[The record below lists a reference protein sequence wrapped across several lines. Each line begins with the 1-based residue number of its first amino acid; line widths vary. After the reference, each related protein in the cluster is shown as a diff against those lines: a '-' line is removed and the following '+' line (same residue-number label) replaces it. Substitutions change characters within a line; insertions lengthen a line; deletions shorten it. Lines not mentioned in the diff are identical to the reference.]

1 MNLRYF
7 KNILPVAATT
17 LVVAMSS
24 CTKDLDVTPIDPNL
38 TLETTEAQ
46 AFTKCYANLGMES
59 YNGANGDCDISGYDG
74 GTTGFIRQIFN
85 ANTLTTD
92 EAICGLGD
100 EGISDYVFNTYTS
113 AHPML
118 EGLYYRLFYGVT
130 MCNDY
135 LYKFSG
141 TDATRTAE
149 IRFLRALYYYEL
161 MDLYANVPLVTKSP
175 QEDATSEQ
183 KSRAEIFKFIEDEL
197 LAVAGESGNNT
208 AVLSEPKVKTADKA
222 TGFNTNDSYGRAD
235 KAAAWML
242 LMRLYLNA
250 EVYTGTAQW
259 DKAATYAKKVIDSP
273 YHLWKGNTASA
284 SSYQMLFM
292 GDNGS
297 SGASCEAILPI
308 LQDGAMTSGWAGAL
322 FLIASTTKSDMGSF
336 GTTEYWGGNRARPQL
351 IAKFFPKAAN
361 TPTGATAKEMAD
373 AANDNRAIFFSA
385 GDGRSLT
392 IPTRTDISD
401 FTKGYSVAKWT
412 NIYSDQ
418 SASHSSQ
425 FIDTDVFFL
434 RAAEA
439 YLAYAEATAR
449 QNGGKTTKE
458 GTDYVNEVRQRAK
471 ATTKNS
477 TTESYSLSELLDEW
491 SREFYFEGHRR
502 VDLIRFGQFGG
513 SDATYKWA
521 WKGGDANGTIF
532 SKERNVFAIP
542 ATEINAAQGAIKQ
555 NTGY

>member
-1 MNLRYF
+1 M
-7 KNILPVAATT
+7 AGE
-17 LVVAMSS
+17 SS
-24 CTKDLDVTPIDPNL
+24 DNSAVLSDPKVKK
-38 TLETTEAQ
+38 AD
-46 AFTKCYANLGMES
+46 K
-59 YNGANGDCDISGYDG
+59 
-74 GTTGFIRQIFN
+74 TTGFNI
-85 ANTLTTD
+85 
-92 EAICGLGD
+92 
-100 EGISDYVFNTYTS
+100 
-113 AHPML
+113 
-118 EGLYYRLFYGVT
+118 
-130 MCNDY
+130 
-135 LYKFSG
+135 
-141 TDATRTAE
+141 
-149 IRFLRALYYYEL
+149 
-161 MDLYANVPLVTKSP
+161 
-175 QEDATSEQ
+175 
-183 KSRAEIFKFIEDEL
+183 
-197 LAVAGESGNNT
+197 
-208 AVLSEPKVKTADKA
+208 
-222 TGFNTNDSYGRAD
+222 NDSYGRAD

-259 DKAATYAKKVIDSP
+259 DKAASYAKKVIDSP
-273 YHLWKGNTASA
+273 YELWTGKTNSASA
-284 SSYQMLFM
+284 YQMLFM

-297 SGASCEAILPI
+297 NGASCEAILPI
-308 LQDGAMTSGWAGAL
+308 LQDGAKTSGWAGGL

-351 IAKFFPKAAN
+351 IAKFFPKASN

-373 AANDNRAIFFSA
+373 AANDDRAIFFSA
-385 GDGRSLT
+385 GDGRTLT

-458 GTDYVNEVRQRAK
+458 GTDYVNEVRLRANT
-471 ATTKNS
+471 TTKD
-477 TTESYSLSELLDEW
+477 SYTLNDLLDEW

-502 VDLIRFGQFGG
+502 VDLVRFGQFGG